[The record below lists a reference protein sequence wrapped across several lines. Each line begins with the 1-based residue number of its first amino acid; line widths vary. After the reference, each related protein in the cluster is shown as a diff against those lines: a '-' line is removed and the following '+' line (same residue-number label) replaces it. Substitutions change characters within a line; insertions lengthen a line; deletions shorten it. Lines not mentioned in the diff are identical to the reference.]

1 MSKAILDALKSRL
14 YGTTALT
21 NIFGTAIYLDQGPV
35 GDNAPILVYRSTGMR
50 TTPLFGGV
58 VRCELD
64 LEFRMNC
71 GNSGDATGHTA
82 AAALQTALATPLTSV
97 TGFDRVRLIQTQGG
111 VPSFDDDSWT
121 IVETYRAVA
130 HDT

>member
-21 NIFGTAIYLDQGPV
+21 NIFGTAIYLEQGPV

-50 TTPLFGGV
+50 TTPMFGGV

-64 LEFRMNC
+64 LEFRMNL
-71 GNSGDATGHTA
+71 GNSGDSAGHTA
-82 AAALQTALATPLTSV
+82 AAALQTALSTPLTSV
-97 TGFDRVRLIQTQGG
+97 TGFDRVRLIQTQSA
-111 VPSFDDDSWT
+111 VPSFEDDSWT
-121 IVETYRAVA
+121 MVETYRAVA

>member
-21 NIFGTAIYLDQGPV
+21 NIFGTAIYLEQGPV

-50 TTPLFGGV
+50 TTPMFGGV

-64 LEFRMNC
+64 LEFRMNL
-71 GNSGDATGHTA
+71 GNSGDSAGHTA
-82 AAALQTALATPLTSV
+82 AAALQTALSTPLTSV
-97 TGFDRVRLIQTQGG
+97 TGFDRVRLIQTQSA

-121 IVETYRAVA
+121 MVETYRAVA

>member
-50 TTPLFGGV
+50 TTPMFGGV

-64 LEFRMNC
+64 LEFRMNL
-71 GNSGDATGHTA
+71 GNSGDSAGHTA
-82 AAALQTALATPLTSV
+82 AAALQTALSTPLTSV
-97 TGFDRVRLIQTQGG
+97 TGFDRVRLIQTQSA
-111 VPSFDDDSWT
+111 VPSFEDDSWT
-121 IVETYRAVA
+121 MVETYRAVA